1 MLRGYQYSSQHWTKR
16 SKPGSCQVRFSW
28 VHFLVFKLVRLL
40 SSRSILAK
48 ARFFSVRQFKN
59 FYYSIV
65 ILTGPKQSEHVS
77 HKEPTKIWITMSP
90 WTASYRSS
98 QFSFKPAKQ
107 PATKSLQAHWVV
119 TGACQHRAVP
129 CWCASSIESYFK
141 QSAWIWSLG
150 ASLFVWIR
158 WFSPWPLLQKRH
170 SCMLPLALI
179 KKSLVFAF
187 KLKFPY

>member
-1 MLRGYQYSSQHWTKR
+1 MSQ
-16 SKPGSCQVRFSW
+16 
-28 VHFLVFKLVRLL
+28 
-40 SSRSILAK
+40 
-48 ARFFSVRQFKN
+48 
-59 FYYSIV
+59 
-65 ILTGPKQSEHVS
+65 
-77 HKEPTKIWITMSP
+77 
-90 WTASYRSS
+90 WTALCRSS

-107 PATKSLQAHWVV
+107 PATESLQAHWVV

-141 QSAWIWSLG
+141 QSVWTWSLG

-158 WFSPWPLLQKRH
+158 WFSPWPLPQKRH

-187 KLKFPY
+187 KLKFPYWFLWVPSGPTLISRSFVGALSSGIALVAPRPTSASSGPFQVFKPTMPRWNPWFSEWLTYGFCNFSW